1 MTELQAGDP
10 APSFEAL
17 DETGRP
23 WALQD
28 LSGQHVVLY
37 FYPRDDTPGC
47 TKEACS
53 FRDNMGAIK
62 DAGAVVLGISA
73 DPADSHQ
80 DFREKHDLNFP
91 LLVDEDAEISKRYG
105 VWVEKQMFGNEFMG
119 IQRATFL
126 IGPDG
131 TLAHVWPKVKPEDHA
146 EEVLEVLEEVA

>member
-10 APSFEAL
+10 APSFQAL

-23 WALQD
+23 WTLED

-62 DAGAVVLGISA
+62 DAGALVLGISA

-80 DFREKHDLNFP
+80 GFREKHDLNFP

-105 VWVEKQMFGNEFMG
+105 VWVKKQMFGNEFMG

-146 EEVLEVLEEVA
+146 EEVLEVLQEVA